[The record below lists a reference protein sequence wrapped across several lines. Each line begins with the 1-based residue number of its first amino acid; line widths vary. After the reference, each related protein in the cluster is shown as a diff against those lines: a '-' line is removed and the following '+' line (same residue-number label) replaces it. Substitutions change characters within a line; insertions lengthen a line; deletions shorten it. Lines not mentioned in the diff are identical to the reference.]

1 MSAGLESF
9 ALKEE
14 DAIKLLACQTH
25 VGAANCDF
33 QMEQYVWKRRADGL
47 PLLFGGSHYLTF
59 LASI

>member
-1 MSAGLESF
+1 MSAGLETF

-47 PLLFGGSHYLTF
+47 FILLC
-59 LASI
+59 II